1 MNPKVLVIDD
11 EDAARYGMVRAL
23 SGEGYELKD
32 TGDSESAL
40 ELIGSFQPDVV
51 LSDINMPGIDG
62 LTLVRRIKQ
71 REDAPLIILITGYGS
86 ERIAAEAL
94 RAGAYDY
101 IPKPYELN
109 ELRSSIRNAVER
121 QKLTQKLKVSHTALI
136 QARKMAAL
144 AELVAGVAHE
154 INNPLGV
161 AQSSAQTLQTG
172 VSKLRGSITEPTL
185 LRLLDVIEG
194 SARQSF
200 EACRRI
206 AQTVA
211 NLTSF
216 VQLDRADFQKFDLN
230 SSVECTAGLVRPHI
244 QSGVELNLHL
254 GHLPEIEG
262 NPRDINQMIL
272 NLTRNALEA
281 VERGGPPGVV
291 AVRTSANQGDVH
303 LEISDSG
310 VGIAPEQLPSIY
322 DPGFTTKGVGVGI
335 GVGLTICH
343 QIVQAHHGSI
353 HVSSKPGEGTTFTIQ
368 LPISQPG

>member
-1 MNPKVLVIDD
+1 M
-11 EDAARYGMVRAL
+11 
-23 SGEGYELKD
+23 KD
-32 TGDSESAL
+32 TGDSTSAL
-40 ELIGSFQPDVV
+40 ELIDSFQPDVV

-71 REDAPLIILITGYGS
+71 REESPLVILITGYGS
-86 ERIAAEAL
+86 ERVAAEAL

-121 QKLTQKLKVSHTALI
+121 QKLVQKLKLSQAALI

-172 VSKLRGSITEPTL
+172 VSKLRGSITDPL
-185 LRLLDVIEG
+185 VLRLLDVIEG

-200 EACRRI
+200 DACRRI
-206 AQTVA
+206 AQTVS

-216 VQLDRADFQKFDLN
+216 VQLDRADFQMFNLN
-230 SSVECTAGLVRPHI
+230 NSVECTVGLVRPHI
-244 QSGVELNLHL
+244 QSGIELDLSL
-254 GHLPEIEG
+254 GTLPEIEG

-272 NLTRNALEA
+272 NLIRNASEA
-281 VERGGPPGVV
+281 IERGERPGMIS
-291 AVRTSANQGDVH
+291 VRTSANKTDVH
-303 LEISDSG
+303 LEVADSG
-310 VGIAPEQLPSIY
+310 VGIAHDQISSIY

-335 GVGLTICH
+335 GIGLTICH
-343 QIVQAHHGSI
+343 QIVQAHRRSFRFGANLARGRPSLFNCRPANLDKPWSLPLSCVCLRTSSEP
-353 HVSSKPGEGTTFTIQ
+353 VSTS
-368 LPISQPG
+368 S